1 MQRRNQ
7 KRIEICPSPRL
18 EPGLRA
24 QLLDAALRMARGIDY
39 ANAGTFEFLVD
50 GNTQAFYFLGANPR
64 LQVEHTV
71 TEELW
76 GVDLVAAQLRIAG
89 GATLSEVG
97 LPAARPRRGFVLQAR
112 VNMERLLD
120 DGTPVM
126 EGSAL
131 AEFGP
136 PAGRASGS
144 IPAATVVMRRQ
155 WPSIPCWPRWWC
167 TARRTPSPERWHGP
181 RVQCGRRPHRRGRPL
196 AHGAAPEPRRRLAN
210 A

>member
-71 TEELW
+71 TEAVL
-76 GVDLVAAQLRIAG
+76 GIDLVQAQLAVAA
-89 GATLSEVG
+89 GATLGSLG
-97 LPAARPRRGFVLQAR
+97 LAQAYIPTPRG
-112 VNMERLLD
+112 
-120 DGTPVM
+120 
-126 EGSAL
+126 
-131 AEFGP
+131 
-136 PAGRASGS
+136 
-144 IPAATVVMRRQ
+144 
-155 WPSIPCWPRWWC
+155 
-167 TARRTPSPERWHGP
+167 
-181 RVQCGRRPHRRGRPL
+181 
-196 AHGAAPEPRRRLAN
+196 
-210 A
+210 